1 LSDAS
6 IADIVVFLH
15 KQAYDALHSAGVP
28 NDYPLAKLLTGNA
41 ADGKAYFNG
50 AGGCSGCH
58 SPTGDLAGVAKR
70 YGPVGLQQRFL
81 YPGFGARV
89 TATVTLRD
97 GQKMEGRVV
106 HHDEFEIAIIG
117 PDGWFRSWQVNDVK
131 AIDVH
136 DPMTAHRALMEKY
149 TDKDIHNLFAY
160 LVTLQ

>member
-1 LSDAS
+1 
-6 IADIVVFLH
+6 
-15 KQAYDALHSAGVP
+15 
-28 NDYPLAKLLTGNA
+28 
-41 ADGKAYFNG
+41 
-50 AGGCSGCH
+50 
-58 SPTGDLAGVAKR
+58 
-70 YGPVGLQQRFL
+70 
-81 YPGFGARV
+81 
-89 TATVTLRD
+89 
-97 GQKMEGRVV
+97 MEGRVV